1 MSTDGWRDVVDATGS
16 QDNVRW
22 RAGAGHIV
30 DDVHHD
36 PEVEVPAPELF
47 GEVCESVCLTENTV
61 WSTYLGMCMKPTMA
75 WGACSSSG
83 SSVGWQSDR
92 D

>member
-1 MSTDGWRDVVDATGS
+1 VLLR
-16 QDNVRW
+16 
-22 RAGAGHIV
+22 HIV